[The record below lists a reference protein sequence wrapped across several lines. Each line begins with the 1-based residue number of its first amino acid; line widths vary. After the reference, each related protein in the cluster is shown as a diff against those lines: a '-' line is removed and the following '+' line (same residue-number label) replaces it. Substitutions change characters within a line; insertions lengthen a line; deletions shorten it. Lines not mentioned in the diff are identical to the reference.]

1 MSQGEKPGNSKR
13 RGNGFLR
20 AKLRHV
26 VLTRTANRLTLGIL
40 GRRHMAQS
48 IEVRTVELRIPHWPR
63 CHDGIRIAHLSDF
76 HLGDLMP
83 VERAVDAVNRVAMLR
98 PDLVACTGDVVDLEM
113 DGVGPLLA
121 AMGSIGAPL
130 GRYLVLGNHDH
141 LDDGAALA
149 TLAGRHGLQ
158 VLDGH
163 VVAAGDAETPLLV
176 GGVDWG
182 RTVGELDARVDALP
196 RVPHLLLA
204 HNPKAFHASA
214 RRGSALTLSGHTHGG
229 QVAWKGKPRVNF
241 SFAHRLNA
249 GLYERNGCS
258 LYVNVGAGAWFPL
271 RLHCAPEVVLVTV
284 RCG

>member
-1 MSQGEKPGNSKR
+1 
-13 RGNGFLR
+13 
-20 AKLRHV
+20 
-26 VLTRTANRLTLGIL
+26 
-40 GRRHMAQS
+40 MAQP

-63 CHDGIRIAHLSDF
+63 CHDGVRIAHLSDF

-83 VERAVDAVNRVAMLR
+83 VDRAVDAVNRVAMLR

-149 TLAGRHGLQ
+149 TLAEKHGMQ

-182 RTVGELDARVDALP
+182 RTVGELDGRVDALP

-214 RRGSALTLSGHTHGG
+214 RRGIALTLSGHTHGG

>member
-1 MSQGEKPGNSKR
+1 MAQGEKPGKSKR

-40 GRRHMAQS
+40 GRRHMAQA

-113 DGVGPLLA
+113 DGAGPLLA
-121 AMGSIGAPL
+121 AMGAIGAPL
-130 GRYLVLGNHDH
+130 GKYLVLGNHDH

-149 TLAGRHGLQ
+149 KLAEKHGMQ
-158 VLDGH
+158 VLDGR

-182 RTVGELDARVDALP
+182 RTVGELDGRVDALA

-214 RRGSALTLSGHTHGG
+214 RRGIALTLSGHTHGG

-284 RCG
+284 RRG

>member
-40 GRRHMAQS
+40 GRRHMAQA

-63 CHDGIRIAHLSDF
+63 CHDGLRIAHLSDF

-113 DGVGPLLA
+113 DGAGPLLA
-121 AMGSIGAPL
+121 AMGAIGAPL
-130 GRYLVLGNHDH
+130 GKYLVLGNHDH
-141 LDDGAALA
+141 LEDGAALA
-149 TLAGRHGLQ
+149 KLAEKHGMQ
-158 VLDGH
+158 VLDGR

-182 RTVGELDARVDALP
+182 RTVGELDGRVDALA

-214 RRGSALTLSGHTHGG
+214 RRGIALTLSGHTHGG

>member
-48 IEVRTVELRIPHWPR
+48 IEVRSVELRIPHWPR

-113 DGVGPLLA
+113 DGAGPLLA

-182 RTVGELDARVDALP
+182 RTVGELDARVGALP

-214 RRGSALTLSGHTHGG
+214 RRGIALTLSGHTHGG

-249 GLYERNGCS
+249 GLYERSGCS
-258 LYVNVGAGAWFPL
+258 LYVNVGAGAWFPM

>member
-1 MSQGEKPGNSKR
+1 
-13 RGNGFLR
+13 
-20 AKLRHV
+20 
-26 VLTRTANRLTLGIL
+26 
-40 GRRHMAQS
+40 
-48 IEVRTVELRIPHWPR
+48 
-63 CHDGIRIAHLSDF
+63 
-76 HLGDLMP
+76 
-83 VERAVDAVNRVAMLR
+83 MLR

-149 TLAGRHGLQ
+149 TLAEKHGMQ
-158 VLDGH
+158 VLDGR

-182 RTVGELDARVDALP
+182 RTVGELDGRVDALP

-214 RRGSALTLSGHTHGG
+214 RRGIALTLSGHTHGG